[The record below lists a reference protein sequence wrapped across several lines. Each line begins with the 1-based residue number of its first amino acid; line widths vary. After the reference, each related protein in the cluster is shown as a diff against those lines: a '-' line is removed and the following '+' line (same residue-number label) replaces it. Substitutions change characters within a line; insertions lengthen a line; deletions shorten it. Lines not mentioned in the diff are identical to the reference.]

1 MKNISALTVLFLIGI
16 SFSQISWSHQFTCTR
31 DGVSRHISVEHEPGR
46 EVPCQVKYEKPD
58 EGDVSYPWNAQQDPD
73 YCREKAKYLANRLG
87 SFGWECVEIIE
98 SEDS

>member
-1 MKNISALTVLFLIGI
+1 
-16 SFSQISWSHQFTCTR
+16 
-31 DGVSRHISVEHEPGR
+31 
-46 EVPCQVKYEKPD
+46 VPCQVKYEKPD